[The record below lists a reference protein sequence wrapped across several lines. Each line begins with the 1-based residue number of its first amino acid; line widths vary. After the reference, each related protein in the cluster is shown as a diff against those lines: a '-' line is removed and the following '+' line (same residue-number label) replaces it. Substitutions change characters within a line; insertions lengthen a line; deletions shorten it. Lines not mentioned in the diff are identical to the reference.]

1 MLNMTFAT
9 KMLLDNN
16 FSYTEDDFV
25 DFIVTKKLK
34 DIKPFLQYQITE
46 MVLTKI
52 KNTREVSL
60 KSVLVKEFFTS
71 YVYNEAR
78 YKEEMRA
85 REIYKSLLH
94 KKK

>member
-1 MLNMTFAT
+1 MTFAT

-25 DFIVTKKLK
+25 EFIVTKKLK
-34 DIKPFLQYQITE
+34 EIKPFLQYQIND

-52 KNTREVSL
+52 KNTQEVSL
-60 KSVLVKEFFTS
+60 KNVLVKEFFTS
-71 YVYNEAR
+71 YVYKEAR
-78 YKEEMRA
+78 EKEERRA
-85 REIYKSLLH
+85 REIYKSLSH